1 MTKYREIL
9 RLTALGLKQR
19 DIMKSLGIAQKT
31 VVKIQKR
38 AKELSLSWPLDDSY
52 TDAELERVMFPKN
65 PSTLSTK
72 RMPDYDYIRKE
83 LLRNGVNKKLLWT
96 EYCCWS
102 HELSS
107 SCSHWLSLNCL
118 WSCSVSTSS
127 CSRCPQTLFQKPVD
141 IETART
147 RGCVLFL

>member
-1 MTKYREIL
+1 MQIHYKEASIMTKYREIL
-9 RLTALGLKQR
+9 RLTALG

-52 TDAELERVMFPKN
+52 TDAELERGMFPKN

-83 LLRNGVNKKLLWT
+83 LLSNGVNKKLL
-96 EYCCWS
+96 
-102 HELSS
+102 
-107 SCSHWLSLNCL
+107 
-118 WSCSVSTSS
+118 
-127 CSRCPQTLFQKPVD
+127 
-141 IETART
+141 
-147 RGCVLFL
+147 